1 MAIRD
6 LLRGRLAL
14 RIYLVGLAQIAVVV
28 AGFIAVME
36 LNRRTGQS
44 PGRQQLRFIAS
55 VIARSIDDPHD
66 PHDPHD
72 PRALEGVL
80 ASAREEL
87 GATIT
92 VIDPDGAV
100 RASGAPAGALRCAP
114 TGSAW
119 PPDSETPRCYTSPVR
134 FPDGRDGLV
143 ELMAPP
149 PPPPFSGLRVIA
161 FVLVVVGVSSWLL
174 ARTLTRPLRQLSAA
188 ARAFGGGNLKAR
200 AVLPSRDE
208 LGEVSRAF
216 DEMADRVTA
225 LLRAERELLANV
237 SHELR
242 TPLSRI
248 RMALALIS
256 EAEGDVA
263 VARELLADVGG
274 DLDELERL
282 ITDVLTAARLDLE
295 DAASPGGIPP
305 LRREHVDVAGLLAHA
320 ASRFCAAH
328 PKRTLRI
335 DVPEDLPSIDADAVL
350 LRRVIDNLLENAHK
364 YTERTS
370 AAIELVARGGSEVTI
385 EVIDEGVGIAAADL
399 PRVFRPFFRADRS
412 RTRTT
417 GGLGLGL
424 TLAKRIVDAHGGQ
437 IELVSAPN
445 KGTRA
450 RVRLPIARAP
460 AAGRD
465 DGRVEP

>member
-55 VIARSIDDPHD
+55 VIARSIDDP
-66 PHDPHD
+66 
-72 PRALEGVL
+72 RALEGVL

-87 GATIT
+87 SATIT

-119 PPDSETPRCYTSPVR
+119 PPDSETPRCYTSPLR

-143 ELMAPP
+143 ELMAPPP

-216 DEMADRVTA
+216 DEMADRVTE

-263 VARELLADVGG
+263 VARELFADVGG

-370 AAIELVARGGSEVTI
+370 AAIELVARGGNEVVI
-385 EVIDEGVGIAAADL
+385 EVNDEGIGIAAADL
-399 PRVFRPFFRADRS
+399 SRVFRPFFRADRS
-412 RTRTT
+412 RTRAT

-424 TLAKRIVDAHGGQ
+424 ALAKRIIDAHGGQ

-460 AAGRD
+460 EARSMPAHDRGE
-465 DGRVEP
+465 G

>member
-6 LLRGRLAL
+6 LLRARLAL
-14 RIYLVGLAQIAVVV
+14 RIYLVGLAQIAVIV
-28 AGFIAVME
+28 AGFIAVIE
-36 LNRRTGQS
+36 LNRRTGQN
-44 PGRQQLRFIAS
+44 PGRQLHLFIGS
-55 VIARSIDDPHD
+55 MIARSLDDP
-66 PHDPHD
+66 
-72 PRALEGVL
+72 AAIEEVL

-87 GATIT
+87 HVALT

-100 RASGAPAGALRCAP
+100 LASSAAAGAPRCSPAGP
-114 TGSAW
+114 DW
-119 PPDSETPRCYTSPVR
+119 PPDPSVPRCYAAPLR
-134 FPDGRDGLV
+134 FPDGRDGVV
-143 ELMAPP
+143 ELIPP
-149 PPPPFSGLRVIA
+149 PMPPPFSGLRVIA

-174 ARTLTRPLRQLSAA
+174 ARTLTRPLRQLSSA
-188 ARAFGGGNLKAR
+188 ARAFGGGDLKAR
-200 AVLPSRDE
+200 AALPNRDE

-216 DEMADRVTA
+216 DEMAGRVTE

-263 VARELLADVGG
+263 VAREMLADIGG

-282 ITDVLTAARLDLE
+282 IADVLTAARLDLG

-320 ASRFCAAH
+320 AARFRAAH
-328 PKRTLRI
+328 PKRALRV
-335 DVPEDLPSIDADAVL
+335 DVPEDLPAIDADPVL
-350 LRRVIDNLLENAHK
+350 LRRAIDNLLENAHK

-370 AAIELVARGGSEVTI
+370 AAIEVVARGGDQVAI
-385 EVIDEGVGIAAADL
+385 EVIDKGIGIAAADL
-399 PRVFRPFFRADRS
+399 SRVFRPFFRADRS
-412 RTRTT
+412 RTRAT

-424 TLAKRIVDAHGGQ
+424 ALAKRIVDAHGGR

-445 KGTRA
+445 EGTRA
-450 RVRLPIARAP
+450 RVLLPIGHGPEVRRGDEAPVRAL
-460 AAGRD
+460 R
-465 DGRVEP
+465 